1 MRIFR
6 ISNILSFT
14 LATLFGVLLF
24 WTSQAVQRKEDTLK
38 DLKKELTTQK
48 EASRVLGV
56 EWDYLNRPQRLEKL
70 AHEQLGMERP
80 TSGGIA
86 RSIEDVPEPVIVN
99 VTPDFYEEGSGIME
113 VSTSPPTPEKPKAGV
128 VPSPETVSPATAEK
142 QSFDRLIESLDQEGG
157 KTP

>member
-6 ISNILSFT
+6 ISNILSFS

-24 WTSQAVQRKEDTLK
+24 WTSQAVQTKEDKLK

-70 AHEQLGMERP
+70 AHEQLGMVRP

-99 VTPDFYEEGSGIME
+99 VYPDFFEEGSGIIE
-113 VSTSPPTPEKPKAGV
+113 VSTPVAEKPKTAAKQI
-128 VPSPETVSPATAEK
+128 PAETVSPATAEK
-142 QSFDRLIESLDQEGG
+142 QNFDQLIQSLDQEGSG
-157 KTP
+157 AQ

>member
-6 ISNILSFT
+6 ISNILSFS

-24 WTSQAVQRKEDTLK
+24 WTSQAVQTKEDKLK

-70 AHEQLGMERP
+70 AHEQLGMVRP

-99 VTPDFYEEGSGIME
+99 VNPDFFEEGSGIIE
-113 VSTSPPTPEKPKAGV
+113 VSTPVAEKPKA
-128 VPSPETVSPATAEK
+128 PPKKMPETVSPAMAEK
-142 QSFDRLIESLDQEGG
+142 QNFDQLIQSLDQEGG
-157 KTP
+157 QAQ

>member
-6 ISNILSFT
+6 ISNILSFS

-24 WTSQAVQRKEDTLK
+24 WTSQAVQTKEDKLK

-70 AHEQLGMERP
+70 AHEQLGMVRP

-99 VTPDFYEEGSGIME
+99 VNPDFFEEGSGIIE
-113 VSTSPPTPEKPKAGV
+113 VSTPVAEKPKTAAKQI
-128 VPSPETVSPATAEK
+128 PAETVSPATAEK
-142 QSFDRLIESLDQEGG
+142 QNFDQLIQSLDQEGSG
-157 KTP
+157 AQ